1 MDNQRIQVDAGWCY
15 LMSDDTHGCLHLSQ
29 SLYLPTLTPSRDLQK
44 VNQQATRIWRYLK
57 LVFFYSLAES
67 PRHPCEMCRRRW
79 KSRFVNPLASV
90 QLTWPDLAPLFRPT
104 LEGAWSGGQSA
115 RAGLAFDSGR
125 TYGGHIEKTP
135 QLWLKGWSN
144 VEYHQMDFFGCV
156 NG

>member
-1 MDNQRIQVDAGWCY
+1 MLFDVRWCSWV
-15 LMSDDTHGCLHLSQ
+15 LT
-29 SLYLPTLTPSRDLQK
+29 SLTESLPTHPYSKQRPPESK
-44 VNQQATRIWRYLK
+44 PAGHENLK
-57 LVFFYSLAES
+57 IFKACFFYSLAES